1 MLFQKEIENIHIMHA
16 SYCKKVQNILQNCLF
31 CTDCGI
37 EFKIPLHIKFL
48 ELRKMQEWSN

>member
-1 MLFQKEIENIHIMHA
+1 MLFQKEIENIYIMHV

-48 ELRKMQEWSN
+48 ELRKMQE